1 MKTPI
6 QVAGLRKGFVRQNEL
21 RPQTL
26 KEAFVRRSYDLGKKG
41 YFLALDHVNLEVS
54 SGEIVGIIGRN
65 GAGKSTLLRLIGGLG
80 RPDEGSI
87 QVHGKI
93 RALLEL
99 GAGFHPELTGRENV
113 FINGIVA
120 GLTRDEVANCFEDI
134 VNFAEL
140 QKSIDSPLRTY
151 SSGMQLRLAFAVSVH
166 TSPDVLLI
174 DEVLAVGDIAFQQKC
189 LERIDQFKREGCA
202 ILIVSH
208 DMTQVKAVCD
218 KVIWL
223 RDGRVAASGDPHD
236 IVGQYENAMMAETE
250 KRGVANVPVQQTRSG
265 KELHHNVNRKGTME
279 MEIIDVQLLDANG
292 ASICQLENGGALSVE
307 IVYASHVKVQPP
319 IFSVT
324 ISDKEGVICLDT
336 NTDHLEMPHI
346 DHDGIVRVHFDRLD
360 LTAGEYF
367 VDVGVYAIGW
377 GHVYDYHW
385 HVYALTV
392 HDNAPHKGV
401 LNPPHR
407 WELFNRKLQQTKK

>member
-6 QVAGLRKGFVRQNEL
+6 QVIGLRKGFVRQNEL

-26 KEAFVRRSYDLGKKG
+26 KEVFVRRSYDLGKNG

-120 GLTRDEVANCFEDI
+120 GLTRDEVVHCFEDI

-140 QKSIDSPLRTY
+140 EKSIDSPLRTY

-174 DEVLAVGDIAFQQKC
+174 DEVLAVGDMAFQQKC
-189 LERIDQFKREGCA
+189 LERIDRFKREGCA

-223 RDGRVAASGDPHD
+223 RDGRVTAAGDPQD
-236 IVGQYENAMMAETE
+236 IVSQYENSMMAETE

-265 KELHHNVNRKGTME
+265 HELHFNVNRKGTME
-279 MEIIDVQLLDANG
+279 MEIIDVHLLDSNG
-292 ASICQLENGGALSVE
+292 VSICELENGGALSVE
-307 IVYASHVKVQPP
+307 IAFVSHVRVQPP

-336 NTDHLEMPHI
+336 NTDHLEMPVI

-367 VDVGVYAIGW
+367 VDIGAYATGW

-385 HVYALTV
+385 HVYPLSV

-407 WELFNRKLQQTKK
+407 WELFNRKLQETKK